1 MSSSNIKWPCTIM
14 ILNIWQSEKKRNLWT
29 FKSWT
34 VHRTLQWISSSVV
47 LPLDC
52 TRVDLHS
59 SQFQMIPFI
68 LDWTLA
74 QPLNSSCVWIK
85 PSKLAVPD
93 THAACGWG
101 LCGHSQSPV
110 PKMTIFGV
118 STLIDIIHLNLRRT
132 PPPKKI
138 KNKKTLNLLFRAIWS
153 LGFWITG
160 IISMLLMFIMS
171 IHHLNCRHITGETG
185 KQKNRLSSKWITPL
199 WHTFVE
205 TWNMRANVSQHSWFY
220 RTLEGVRWKRVL

>member
-1 MSSSNIKWPCTIM
+1 M

-59 SQFQMIPFI
+59 SQFKMIPFI
-68 LDWTLA
+68 LDWTFA

-85 PSKLAVPD
+85 PSKLAVP
-93 THAACGWG
+93 H
-101 LCGHSQSPV
+101 
-110 PKMTIFGV
+110 
-118 STLIDIIHLNLRRT
+118 
-132 PPPKKI
+132 
-138 KNKKTLNLLFRAIWS
+138 KKTWNLLFRAIWS

-185 KQKNRLSSKWITPL
+185 KQKNRLSRKWITPL

>member
-132 PPPKKI
+132 PPPQKK
-138 KNKKTLNLLFRAIWS
+138 KKRLETCCLEQSEAWGFELQGLFLCCWCLLWAFIIWTVDIS
-153 LGFWITG
+153 QGKLESRKTGWAVSELPHCDIHLWKHEIWERMSVSTPGFTE
-160 IISMLLMFIMS
+160 
-171 IHHLNCRHITGETG
+171 H
-185 KQKNRLSSKWITPL
+185 
-199 WHTFVE
+199 
-205 TWNMRANVSQHSWFY
+205 
-220 RTLEGVRWKRVL
+220 

>member
-132 PPPKKI
+132 PPSKK
-138 KNKKTLNLLFRAIWS
+138 KKKDLKLAVYSNLKPGVLNYRDYFYVADVYYE
-153 LGFWITG
+153 
-160 IISMLLMFIMS
+160 
-171 IHHLNCRHITGETG
+171 H
-185 KQKNRLSSKWITPL
+185 SSSEL
-199 WHTFVE
+199 
-205 TWNMRANVSQHSWFY
+205 
-220 RTLEGVRWKRVL
+220 

>member
-1 MSSSNIKWPCTIM
+1 MSSSNIKWPRTIM

-68 LDWTLA
+68 LDWTFA
-74 QPLNSSCVWIK
+74 QPLNSSRVWIK
-85 PSKLAVPD
+85 PSKLAVP
-93 THAACGWG
+93 H
-101 LCGHSQSPV
+101 
-110 PKMTIFGV
+110 
-118 STLIDIIHLNLRRT
+118 
-132 PPPKKI
+132 
-138 KNKKTLNLLFRAIWS
+138 KKTWNLLFRAIWS

-160 IISMLLMFIMS
+160 IISMLLMFFMS
-171 IHHLNCRHITGETG
+171 IHHLNCRHITGESRKTG
-185 KQKNRLSSKWITPL
+185 W
-199 WHTFVE
+199 
-205 TWNMRANVSQHSWFY
+205 AVSELPHCDIHSWKHEIWERMSVSTPGF
-220 RTLEGVRWKRVL
+220 TEH